1 MANAQISGKLKDT
14 MQKAYAIISQAAST
28 HSTSPR
34 VSVGARLQGRQTT
47 EVIITQTSHTM
58 RTMRG
63 LQAEHDFTINVIAF
77 DKSYVTAADL
87 SDVILGFLS
96 IWEDTGGSN
105 TEFKF
110 FPKSQAMYYT
120 DEDDFAVNLS
130 VEVTVIDKL

>member
-1 MANAQISGKLKDT
+1 MSNTPISGRLKDT
-14 MQKAYAIISQAAST
+14 MQKAYSIVSTAAAT
-28 HSTSPR
+28 HSTAPR

-47 EVIITQTSHTM
+47 EVIITQSSHTM

-63 LQAEHDFTINVIAF
+63 LQAVHDFTINVIAF

-87 SDVILGFLS
+87 SDVMLS
-96 IWEDTGGSN
+96 YLSTYEDTGDSN

-110 FPKSQAMYYT
+110 YPKSQAMYYT

-130 VEVTVIDKL
+130 IEVTVIDKL